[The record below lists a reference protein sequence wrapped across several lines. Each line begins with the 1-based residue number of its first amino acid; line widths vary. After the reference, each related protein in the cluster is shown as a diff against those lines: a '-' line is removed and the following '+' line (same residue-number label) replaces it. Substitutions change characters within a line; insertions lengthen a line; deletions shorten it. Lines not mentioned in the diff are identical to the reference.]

1 MYGTLSRLK
10 SALQNAPRRT
20 AKRRNAAS
28 HWSRSRPGA
37 FGPWLPWWPPAW
49 QLQCRWPLPIGGHTS
64 KQCHLSHLS
73 AAFRG
78 PSSSSSEYSCDHGA
92 SCSSRSSSLAAWLR
106 VMLRQRRSRDRVSV
120 VLLSDASG

>member
-20 AKRRNAAS
+20 AKRRKAAS

-78 PSSSSSEYSCDHGA
+78 PSSPSYSCDHGA

-106 VMLRQRRSRDRVSV
+106 VMLRQRRSRVMFSV
-120 VLLSDASG
+120 VPFRDASG